1 MDLKSFIY
9 YRKLLTKPIAF
20 AIIQLNECS
29 TVQRRER
36 SAYMQNNLTAPLCE
50 CEHIREGIGRELP
63 SEERIRALAELFK
76 LVGDETRLRI
86 LFALDG
92 GELCVCEISEIVGMT
107 KSAVSH
113 QLRELRQK
121 YLVKFRRSGKNV
133 YYSLADS
140 HVVDIIER
148 ALEHVGHI

>member
-1 MDLKSFIY
+1 M
-9 YRKLLTKPIAF
+9 RAEIA
-20 AIIQLNECS
+20 
-29 TVQRRER
+29 
-36 SAYMQNNLTAPLCE
+36 APGCE
-50 CEHIREGIGRELP
+50 CEHIREGIP
-63 SEERIRALAELFK
+63 EERATVLPAKECIRALSELFK
-76 LVGDETRLRI
+76 LVADETRLRI

-92 GELCVCEISEIVGMT
+92 GELCVCEISQILGMT

-113 QLRELRQK
+113 QLKELRQK

-133 YYSLADS
+133 YYSLADA